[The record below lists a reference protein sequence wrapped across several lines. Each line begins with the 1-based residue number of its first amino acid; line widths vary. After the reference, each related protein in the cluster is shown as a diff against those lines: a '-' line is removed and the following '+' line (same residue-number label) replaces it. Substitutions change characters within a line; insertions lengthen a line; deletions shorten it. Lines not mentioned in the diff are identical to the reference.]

1 MNDLTFKM
9 LKAAICAAASY
20 LAGKAVEAAAKNR
33 VRHV

>member
-20 LAGKAVEAAAKNR
+20 LVGKAVEAAAKNR
-33 VRHV
+33 VKHV